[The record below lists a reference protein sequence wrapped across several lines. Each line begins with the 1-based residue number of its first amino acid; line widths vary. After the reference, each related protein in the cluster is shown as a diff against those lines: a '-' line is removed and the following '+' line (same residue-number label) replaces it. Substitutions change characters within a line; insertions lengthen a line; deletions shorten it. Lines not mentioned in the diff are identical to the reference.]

1 MASADYTSQGAV
13 AVIALKNPPVNAL
26 GFGLRKD
33 LAAALEHALR
43 DTAIGAV
50 VITGS
55 ATAFSGGADVSE
67 FGSPGMTAAPSLFDL
82 IKQIEESSKPVVAAI
97 NALALGGGLEL
108 ALACHF
114 RVAAA
119 DASLGLPEVKL
130 GLLPGAGG
138 TQRLPR
144 LAGVETALNMIVSG
158 IAMRA
163 RDLAATQLLDA
174 SVEGDGVRVVLPAAI
189 AFAERAIRDN
199 LPLKRARD
207 VKIDF
212 PGAEAFFAFARNA
225 VAAASKNYPAPA
237 KCVDAVQAAVLQPFE
252 AGLKLER
259 ALFVELMNTSES
271 QALRHAFFAMRA
283 ASKIPD
289 VPRAEPLR
297 PIKSV
302 GVVGAGTMGGGIAM
316 NFANAGIPVTV
327 LETSAAAL
335 EKGLAVVKKN
345 YEGSC
350 KKGRITPEE
359 CEKRVGG
366 IKGTLTYEDLK
377 DADLIIEAVFEEMS
391 VKKQVFERLDQVAK
405 PGAILASN
413 TSTLDLDK
421 IAEFTGRPQDVIG
434 LHFFS
439 PANVSKLLEI
449 VRGAKSAKD
458 VVATSMALSKQIKK
472 VGVISGVCDGFIG
485 NRIMNTYFRQMEL
498 LLDVG
503 AMPQQIDKALE
514 KFGFSMGPFR
524 VADLAG
530 NDILWQIRKRLY
542 VEYPNRV
549 FSKTPDRVC
558 ELGRFG
564 QKTGAGWYDYKPGD
578 RTAHPSEIV
587 DKIVLEESAKLALVR
602 RPVSDEEIVQR
613 ALYSMINEAARILE
627 EGIAMRAS
635 DIDVVYLTGY
645 AFPDFRGGPLFYA
658 DTVGLPNILRSM
670 RSFAEGYQPDVWEPA
685 PLLSKLAAEGRSFSE
700 WDKREGA

>member
-1 MASADYTSQGAV
+1 MAFADYTSQGAV
-13 AVIALKNPPVNAL
+13 AVITLNNPPVNAL
-26 GFGLRKD
+26 GFGLRTD
-33 LAAALEHALR
+33 LAAALERAQR
-43 DTAIGAV
+43 DAAIGAV
-50 VITGS
+50 VIIGS
-55 ATAFSGGADVSE
+55 AAAFSGGADVSE
-67 FGSPGMTAAPSLFDL
+67 FGGGRAGAAPTLLDL
-82 IKQIEESSKPVVAAI
+82 IAQIEDFPKPVVAAI

-108 ALACHF
+108 ALGCHF
-114 RVAAA
+114 RIAAA
-119 DASLGLPEVKL
+119 HASLGLPEVKL

-144 LAGVETALNMIVSG
+144 LIGVEKALNMILSG
-158 IAMRA
+158 TPASA
-163 RDLAATQLLDA
+163 RDLADTKLLDA
-174 SVEGDGVRVVLPAAI
+174 IVEGDGGHAPVLSAAI
-189 AFAERAIRDN
+189 AFAERAIREK

-207 VKIDF
+207 VKIDH
-212 PGAEAFFAFARNA
+212 PDAEAFFAFARNA
-225 VAAASKNYPAPA
+225 VAPAAKNYPAPPR
-237 KCVDAVQAAVLQPFE
+237 CIDAVEAAVLRPFE

-259 ALFVELMNTSES
+259 GFLVELMNTTES

-283 ASKIPD
+283 ASKVPD
-289 VPRAEPLR
+289 VPSSTPLR

-302 GVVGAGTMGGGIAM
+302 AVIGAGTMGGGIAM

-327 LETSAAAL
+327 LETSAPAL
-335 EKGLAVVKKN
+335 DKGMEVVRKN
-345 YEGSC
+345 YEATV
-350 KKGRITPEE
+350 KKGRMSQQEF
-359 CEKRVGG
+359 EKRVGN
-366 IKGTLTYEDLK
+366 IQGTLTYEDIK
-377 DADLIIEAVFEEMS
+377 HADLIIEAVFEDMQ
-391 VKKQVFERLDQVAK
+391 VKRQVFERLDQVAK

-421 IAEFTGRPQDVIG
+421 IAGFTKRPQDVIG

-449 VRGAKSAKD
+449 VRGAKSARD
-458 VVATSMALSKQIKK
+458 VVATSMAVSKQIKK

-498 LLDVG
+498 LLDTG

-530 NDILWQIRKRLY
+530 NDIFWYIRKRLY
-542 VEYPNRV
+542 TEYPNRV
-549 FSKTPDRVC
+549 FSKTPDRIC

-564 QKTGAGWYDYKPGD
+564 QKSGAGWYDYKPGD
-578 RTAHPSEIV
+578 RTAHPSEV
-587 DKIVLEESAKLALVR
+587 VSNIVLEESAKLGLVR
-602 RPVSDEEIVQR
+602 RKISDEEIVQR
-613 ALYSMINEAARILE
+613 ALYSMVNEAARILE

-670 RSFAEGYQPDVWEPA
+670 RDFAAGYQPDAWEPA
-685 PLLSKLAAEGRSFSE
+685 PLLSKLAATGGSFAG
-700 WDKREGA
+700 WDKRA